1 MKDGDEMTI
10 TKNIQFNGKDPE
22 DVWYVFQLDDTTGE
36 SFDFRLDEEQME
48 KLYELM
54 GKILQAK

>member
-1 MKDGDEMTI
+1 MKDGEEMTI
-10 TKNIQFNGKDPE
+10 TKNIQFNGKDSE

-36 SFDFRLDEEQME
+36 SFDFRLDEEQMG

-54 GKILQAK
+54 GRVIQAK